1 MELWKKDWEAGLAHA
16 AAARKARWR
25 GRKGRNGR
33 SVAAI
38 GQTQLEV
45 QSQGPQMVETAA
57 QLTLS
62 GSEER
67 GEWNLKK
74 REIESNH
81 HIEKHLF

>member
-1 MELWKKDWEAGLAHA
+1 MEEGLGG
-16 AAARKARWR
+16 RVSTCSCCQESTMEGRR
-25 GRKGRNGR
+25 RKGRNGR

-45 QSQGPQMVETAA
+45 QSQGAQMVETAA

-67 GEWNLKK
+67 GEWNLRK